1 MFTIFLSFN
10 KKVLMTDTVVH
21 ATDES
26 NLDLWLQSLTVQ
38 LERPTWL
45 LLILTQRSDVTETEA
60 RNCRNRGKSMADL
73 TWEWLRFHREVMLR
87 AELWI
92 AR

>member
-1 MFTIFLSFN
+1 
-10 KKVLMTDTVVH
+10 MTDTVVH

-45 LLILTQRSDVTETEA
+45 LLILTQGSDVTETEA